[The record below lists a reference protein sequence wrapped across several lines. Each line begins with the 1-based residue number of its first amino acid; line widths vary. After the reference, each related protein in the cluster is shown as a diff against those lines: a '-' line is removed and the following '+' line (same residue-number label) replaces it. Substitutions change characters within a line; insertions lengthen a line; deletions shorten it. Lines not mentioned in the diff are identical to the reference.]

1 MRGNSHV
8 RCGTGEN
15 LEITSKDYL
24 SLQYACAAG
33 MSFVTTDTKGD
44 VYRNTATIAAKYY
57 GYTCSIIDLR
67 NPTRS
72 NGYNMLFHVNKYMD
86 LFFKTKELQ
95 FKAKAEK
102 FAKITAKTI
111 VNSGMENNS
120 YGQNSYFYDAAEG
133 LMTAVI
139 LLIAEFCEPE
149 KRHIISVFKLIQDLL
164 APSKIKGKNQFQL
177 LIDKLPS
184 EHKARWFAGSA
195 LNTVST

>member
-1 MRGNSHV
+1 
-8 RCGTGEN
+8 
-15 LEITSKDYL
+15 
-24 SLQYACAAG
+24 
-33 MSFVTTDTKGD
+33 
-44 VYRNTATIAAKYY
+44 
-57 GYTCSIIDLR
+57 
-67 NPTRS
+67 
-72 NGYNMLFHVNKYMD
+72 LFHVNKYMD